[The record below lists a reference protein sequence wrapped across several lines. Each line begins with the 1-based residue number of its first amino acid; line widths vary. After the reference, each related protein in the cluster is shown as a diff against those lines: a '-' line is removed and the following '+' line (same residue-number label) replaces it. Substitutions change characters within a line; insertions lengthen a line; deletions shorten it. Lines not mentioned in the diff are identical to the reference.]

1 MHALF
6 VIVSTG
12 LASWVG
18 RRMLRP
24 EGRPVR
30 VGQRAARPMKGF
42 PERRE
47 RLPTL
52 LESITDAFFSLDVE
66 WRLTYFNPA
75 AERFFASI
83 AQKDP
88 GDLLGKNLWEEFPE
102 AVGSRFYE
110 EYHRALSQ
118 RAPVQVEEYYAPLGV
133 WLEARAFPNS
143 HGLSVFFRD
152 VTERKQAEAQRA
164 RLLER
169 EREARQ
175 EAEAA
180 TRIRD
185 ELLGIISHDLRNP
198 LHTVSLSAELLLRG
212 GLPEERRT
220 GQLEVILRSVKR
232 MNRLVDD
239 LLDLSK
245 LHAGQKLAME
255 PSVQELSAL
264 MREACE
270 DFRGQVEQKSLRLE
284 CELPEEPCEVWADRD
299 RLLQVL
305 SNLLGNA
312 LKFTPEGGRILLRVE
327 PLGSEARVT
336 VADTGPGIPESDRER
351 LFEPY
356 WQAERTARRGAGLG
370 LPIAKAI
377 VEEHGG
383 RIWVESR
390 PGGGSTFRFTI
401 PAVLP

>member
-1 MHALF
+1 

-24 EGRPVR
+24 KEWPASEGHRS
-30 VGQRAARPMKGF
+30 ARPMREL

-47 RLPTL
+47 RLTTL

-66 WRLTYFNPA
+66 WRFTYLNPA
-75 AERFFASI
+75 AERFFARV

-88 GDLLGKNLWEEFPE
+88 GGLLGKNVWVEFPE

-110 EYHRALSQ
+110 EYHRALAQ
-118 RAPVQVEEYYAPLGV
+118 RIPVQVEEYYAPLGV
-133 WLEARAFPNS
+133 WLEARAFPGS
-143 HGLSVFFRD
+143 DGLSVSFRD
-152 VTERKQAEAQRA
+152 VTERKQAEAERT

-180 TRIRD
+180 IRIRD

-198 LHTVSLSAELLLRG
+198 LHTISLSAELLLRG
-212 GLPEERRT
+212 GSSEERRT
-220 GQLEVILRSVKR
+220 RQLEVILRSVKR
-232 MNRLVDD
+232 MNRLVED

-255 PSVQELSAL
+255 PGVQELSAL
-264 MREACE
+264 VREACE
-270 DFRGQVEQKSLRLE
+270 DFRGQAEENSLRLD
-284 CELPEEPCEVWADRD
+284 CEVPGEACEVWADRD

-327 PLGSEARVT
+327 PLGSEVRVT
-336 VADTGPGIPESDRER
+336 VADTGQGILESDLGR

-390 PGGGSTFRFTI
+390 PGEGSTFRFTV